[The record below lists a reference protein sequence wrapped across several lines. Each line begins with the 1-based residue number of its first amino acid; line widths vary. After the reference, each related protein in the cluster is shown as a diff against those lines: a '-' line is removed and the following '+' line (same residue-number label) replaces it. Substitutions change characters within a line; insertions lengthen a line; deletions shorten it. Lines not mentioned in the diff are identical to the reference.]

1 MILKLYNYGTLR
13 CPSRAHIDDAGCD
26 VYIPDNYD
34 IILEPHSYTSIDLKF
49 GIDIPKG
56 YYGYLCGRS
65 SGAMKGLIVHQA
77 PIDTGYTGPIHCI
90 IFNNSNETVILDC
103 NKAVAQLVIQPV
115 TYPILTEYYDEFITR
130 KNNDWNGST
139 DKGEKIQ

>member
-1 MILKLYNYGTLR
+1 MFKGVHFNGKNQLI
-13 CPSRAHIDDAGCD
+13 
-26 VYIPDNYD
+26 
-34 IILEPHSYTSIDLKF
+34 YTSQ
-49 GIDIPKG
+49 G
-56 YYGYLCGRS
+56 
-65 SGAMKGLIVHQA
+65 
-77 PIDTGYTGPIHCI
+77 TNCI